1 MEPGADTPRPHGARR
16 RYQRRPGGPL
26 RIVKPLM
33 KYVTTIDFGRLT
45 SMAEAEALFAGSGL
59 KVLAHKPIPGSVDNS
74 WQVAY
79 QTVLEVPGASG
90 D

>member
-1 MEPGADTPRPHGARR
+1 M
-16 RYQRRPGGPL
+16 